1 MKSISVQYQELKE
14 GRITQHQF
22 LRNARMLFPN
32 YVTNHNSFEDSVKI
46 LKNRGLLNEG
56 DAVKGTPDKAPSY
69 DYPTQPAKYK
79 KVVQEPEVD
88 EQDGIYPA
96 TTLTDIPKE
105 EVSKPIKSKN
115 RPDGLEPA
123 KDKDKK
129 NEMKKVRIVK
139 ESKKSLTELSPQAR
153 NYAAMAAATR
163 SDDDKNVSKLYQ
175 TKFDRNYGTLTEL
188 PKNLQD
194 QGKNLAG
201 EIQKSL
207 FPDSGGTSLS
217 YELKKVIPSMANAK
231 ISPPFIRYNVYVLDK
246 DKRRQSSVLY
256 TIYKDKFE
264 EGNDNVRLNSS
275 LNSKV
280 LKFVNDL
287 KKELETEFKKVNE
300 LGPDAQQMAGNPEEE
315 RASRITMIRRRRDN
329 DKDAEIEAMIARAKR
344 EKEEEE
350 GLEDGFGI
358 YDLEEAKKEEELAT
372 PDVDAIKRILLQNT
386 MLVNRLKT
394 VGTPIE
400 LQDLADEILKLV
412 DPKLL
417 QNISG
422 ARMAVVK
429 ALTTAADSL
438 KNPPPSTNPID
449 AARRALPNTISRGNK
464 PNQFNPTLKEVI
476 KKLVNEALNEYEKGD
491 ENDKAPSIKEATKDI
506 IDIMVKKLKNEESF
520 KKSELDDVFSK
531 YESTAG
537 KRYKNSVFQDVIS
550 GLKTKGYKIKYK

>member
-79 KVVQEPEVD
+79 KVVQKPEVD

-129 NEMKKVRIVK
+129 NEMKKIRIVK
-139 ESKKSLTELSPQAR
+139 ESKKSL
-153 NYAAMAAATR
+153 
-163 SDDDKNVSKLYQ
+163 
-175 TKFDRNYGTLTEL
+175 
-188 PKNLQD
+188 
-194 QGKNLAG
+194 
-201 EIQKSL
+201 
-207 FPDSGGTSLS
+207 
-217 YELKKVIPSMANAK
+217 
-231 ISPPFIRYNVYVLDK
+231 
-246 DKRRQSSVLY
+246 
-256 TIYKDKFE
+256 
-264 EGNDNVRLNSS
+264 
-275 LNSKV
+275 
-280 LKFVNDL
+280 
-287 KKELETEFKKVNE
+287 NE
-300 LGPDAQQMAGNPEEE
+300 LGPDARQMAGNPEEE

-358 YDLEEAKKEEELAT
+358 YDLEEDNTSPVVNTSDEKNLLAKLEQNPMLLA
-372 PDVDAIKRILLQNT
+372 A
-386 MLVNRLKT
+386 
-394 VGTPIE
+394 
-400 LQDLADEILKLV
+400 LKLIGSFPELDGAFHV
-412 DPKLL
+412 LLNKTGLDNAAKTQIKAALAKSLDQDKDSNFTSDAVKKPKP
-417 QNISG
+417 
-422 ARMAVVK
+422 A
-429 ALTTAADSL
+429 
-438 KNPPPSTNPID
+438 STNPID
-449 AARRALPNTISRGNK
+449 QARQGLRSAGVNPNDSKNK
-464 PNQFNPTLKEVI
+464 LREVI

-537 KRYKNSVFQDVIS
+537 KRYSNSVFQDVIS